1 MRWSLYVVPEAN
13 LILAIVKSDL
23 GSLARVVE
31 PEYSTTYSK
40 LRTSLIIKEVI

>member
-31 PEYSTTYSK
+31 PEYTTYSK